1 MVKKMIIKKVIIASV
16 ALFALALFCFI
27 PKDNTNSLES
37 IDQELEYVDK
47 EIKTHNIF
55 LLDSNNYLG
64 LTKVVVDNNDTNL
77 LIKELMEILIKDGVG
92 ESKIPNGF
100 KSFIPID
107 TIINNITVND
117 KVLKLDLSKEL
128 LDVNKELEEKVI
140 ESIVFTMTSI
150 KDIDK
155 VILYIDGEILSKLP
169 QSGKILPSSLDR
181 NYGINKRYDL
191 SNINDILGVTVY
203 YINEYNNKYYYVP
216 VTSYLND
223 NRDRISIIV
232 DELNSNFIYSAD
244 LMSFLNEDVRLLK
257 STIKDDTMILEFNNA
272 IFNSLNEKSILEEVL
287 YTIALSVGDN
297 YNVKEVLFQVG
308 NEEICKKSIE

>member
-117 KVLKLDLSKEL
+117 KVLKLD
-128 LDVNKELEEKVI
+128 
-140 ESIVFTMTSI
+140 
-150 KDIDK
+150 
-155 VILYIDGEILSKLP
+155 
-169 QSGKILPSSLDR
+169 
-181 NYGINKRYDL
+181 
-191 SNINDILGVTVY
+191 
-203 YINEYNNKYYYVP
+203 
-216 VTSYLND
+216 
-223 NRDRISIIV
+223 
-232 DELNSNFIYSAD
+232 
-244 LMSFLNEDVRLLK
+244 
-257 STIKDDTMILEFNNA
+257 
-272 IFNSLNEKSILEEVL
+272 
-287 YTIALSVGDN
+287 
-297 YNVKEVLFQVG
+297 
-308 NEEICKKSIE
+308 

>member
-16 ALFALALFCFI
+16 ALFALTLFCII
-27 PKDNTNSLES
+27 PKDDINSLEN

-64 LTKVVVDNNDTNL
+64 LTKVVVDSDDTNL
-77 LIKELMEILIKDGVG
+77 LIKELMEVLIKDGVG

-100 KSFIPID
+100 KSFIPAE
-107 TIINNITVND
+107 TVINNVTITD
-117 KVLKLDLSKEL
+117 KVLKLDLSKEFL
-128 LDVNKELEEKVI
+128 EVSKDLEEKII

-155 VILYIDGEILSKLP
+155 VILYADGEILSKLP

-181 NYGINKRYDL
+181 NYGINKKYDL
-191 SNINDILGVTVY
+191 NNIKDILGVTVY

-232 DELNSNFIYSAD
+232 DELSNNFIYFDD
-244 LMSFLNEDVRLLK
+244 LMSFLNEDAKLLK
-257 STIKDDTMILEFNNA
+257 STIKEETMILEFNDA
-272 IFNSLNEKSILEEVL
+272 IFNSLNEKSILEEVI
-287 YTIALSVGDN
+287 YTISLSVGDN

>member
-16 ALFALALFCFI
+16 ALFALTLFCII
-27 PKDNTNSLES
+27 PKDDINSLEN

-64 LTKVVVDNNDTNL
+64 LTKVVVDSDDTNL
-77 LIKELMEILIKDGVG
+77 LIKELMEVLIKDGVG

-100 KSFIPID
+100 KSFIPAE
-107 TIINNITVND
+107 TVINNVTITD
-117 KVLKLDLSKEL
+117 KVLKLDLSKEFL
-128 LDVNKELEEKVI
+128 EVSKDLEEKII

-155 VILYIDGEILSKLP
+155 VILYADGEILSKLP

-181 NYGINKRYDL
+181 NYGINKKYDL
-191 SNINDILGVTVY
+191 NNIKDILGVTVY

-232 DELNSNFIYSAD
+232 DELSNNFIYFDD
-244 LMSFLNEDVRLLK
+244 LMSFLNEDAKLLK
-257 STIKDDTMILEFNNA
+257 STIKEETMILEFNDA
-272 IFNSLNEKSILEEVL
+272 IFNSLNEKSILEEVI
-287 YTIALSVGDN
+287 YTISLSIGDN

>member
-1 MVKKMIIKKVIIASV
+1 MVKKMINKKVIIASV
-16 ALFALALFCFI
+16 ALFALTLFCII
-27 PKDNTNSLES
+27 PKDDINSLEN

-64 LTKVVVDNNDTNL
+64 LTKVVVDSDDTNL
-77 LIKELMEILIKDGVG
+77 LIKELMEVLIKDGVG

-100 KSFIPID
+100 KSFIPAE
-107 TIINNITVND
+107 TVINNVTITD
-117 KVLKLDLSKEL
+117 KVLKLDLSKEFL
-128 LDVNKELEEKVI
+128 EVSKDLEEKII

-155 VILYIDGEILSKLP
+155 VILYADGEILSKLP

-181 NYGINKRYDL
+181 NYGINKKYDL
-191 SNINDILGVTVY
+191 NNIKDILGVTVY

-232 DELNSNFIYSAD
+232 DELSNNFIYFDD
-244 LMSFLNEDVRLLK
+244 LMSFLNEDAKLLK
-257 STIKDDTMILEFNNA
+257 STIKDVTRIYESNDA
-272 IFNSLNEKSILEEVL
+272 I
-287 YTIALSVGDN
+287 
-297 YNVKEVLFQVG
+297 
-308 NEEICKKSIE
+308 